1 MHKTVRRLPILL
13 LAALPMASADATL
26 ARNLVESC
34 AFGAGVL
41 ATTTYA
47 GLTPALSSGLF
58 TVPAGEVIAANAL
71 IGCGVG
77 MAGATAAT
85 FTGWVYDLLF

>member
-1 MHKTVRRLPILL
+1 MKTTLCRAGLLWLL
-13 LAALPMASADATL
+13 LTPTGFAEASL
-26 ARNLVESC
+26 MRNIVQSC

-47 GLTPALSSGLF
+47 GLTPALATGVL
-58 TVPAGEVIAANAL
+58 TVPAGEVIAANAI

-77 MAGATAAT
+77 AAGATAAT
-85 FTGWVYDLLF
+85 LATWVYDLIF